1 MRGEIIFHP
10 SRESMES
17 PLPDATAK
25 VTADSCV
32 NVALEQNPRGSWP
45 TPPRNCRNNRI
56 VRWLFPSS
64 DRPEREAE
72 KEGWREKEGERF
84 KRVCERASVTA
95 HQNCR
100 EATAITKACC
110 LRLSV
115 PLSNPSKKKKKIL
128 SYTLALIS
136 FFFHSSSS
144 TFFPSIFRLPLG
156 LFLRCIFIYSP
167 AYNSVMKLLRH
178 FEMRFS
184 SLGDHDGTLA
194 MISIPSIPRLS
205 NTYRRNEED
214 SAESSV
220 PALRNCA

>member
-115 PLSNPSKKKKKIL
+115 PLSNPSKKKKKNPQLYACAHFFFFSFLFFDIL
-128 SYTLALIS
+128 SFDFSPPSRPLFTLYIYLFSGIQLRNETLA
-136 FFFHSSSS
+136 
-144 TFFPSIFRLPLG
+144 T
-156 LFLRCIFIYSP
+156 LRD
-167 AYNSVMKLLRH
+167 AVQ
-178 FEMRFS
+178 
-184 SLGDHDGTLA
+184 
-194 MISIPSIPRLS
+194 
-205 NTYRRNEED
+205 
-214 SAESSV
+214 
-220 PALRNCA
+220 